1 MSIELIPVAYLQE
14 QCLISDNVD
23 DKKIRVAIEMAQ
35 EDLEDTIGRE
45 FYDQIK
51 TQYEASTL
59 TSDNDAFY
67 DPYVKKY
74 LAWQAYFYFVG
85 HAQEDSTA
93 TGFRNFTDE
102 NSTLISDVNLY
113 AKEKKI
119 RERADRHKSKMINFL
134 NEAQA
139 NTSTKYPLWEGGCKE
154 VTGVAF
160 TAIDK
165 DGSAAA
171 TARVNSKIINNE

>member
-51 TQYEASTL
+51 TQYEANTL
-59 TSDNDAFY
+59 TSDNNSFY

-102 NSTLISDVNLY
+102 NSSLISDVNLY

-139 NTSTKYPLWEGGCKE
+139 NDSTKYSLWEGGCKE

-165 DGSAAA
+165 NGDAAA

>member
-1 MSIELIPVAYLQE
+1 MSIELIPIAYIQE
-14 QCLISDNVD
+14 ICLISDNID
-23 DKKIRVAIEMAQ
+23 QKKIRTALEMAQ
-35 EDLEDTIGRE
+35 EDLEDVLKRE
-45 FYDQIK
+45 FYEQVK
-51 TQYEASTL
+51 SQYEADTL
-59 TSDNDAFY
+59 TDDNTSLY
-67 DPYVKKY
+67 DPYIKKY
-74 LAWQAYFYFVG
+74 LAWQANFYYIG
-85 HAQEDSTA
+85 KAQFDSTA

-113 AKEKKI
+113 AQEKKI

-139 NTSTKYPLWEGGCKE
+139 NDSTKYPLWESECKD
-154 VTGVAF
+154 VTGIAF

-171 TARVNSKIINNE
+171 IARINGKIINNE